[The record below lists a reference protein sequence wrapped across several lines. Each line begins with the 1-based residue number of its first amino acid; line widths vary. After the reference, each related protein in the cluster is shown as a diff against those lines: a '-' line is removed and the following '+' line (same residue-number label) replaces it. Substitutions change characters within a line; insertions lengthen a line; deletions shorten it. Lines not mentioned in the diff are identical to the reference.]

1 MKNLLQGS
9 WLGHPLHPA
18 IVHIPSA
25 LWPAAVVFDLLTLFD
40 VGGNPLVRASFLSII
55 AGLIAAAIAIP
66 TGLADWLGIKR
77 GRPAWQLGLFH
88 LILNASAT
96 VLFAASLVF
105 RLDGWRT
112 DAQAGIIPFVLA
124 ILGAG
129 ALGQGGYFGG
139 KMAYDYGISV
149 ARVSKDEWRETAEA
163 GGARLPEKG

>member
-18 IVHIPSA
+18 IVHVPSA
-25 LWPAAVVFDLLTLFD
+25 LWPAAVVFDVLTLFD
-40 VGGNPLVRASFLSII
+40 VGGNPLVRASFLAII
-55 AGLIAAAIAIP
+55 VGLIAAAVAIP
-66 TGLADWLGIKR
+66 TGLADWLGIQR

-88 LILNASAT
+88 LGLNASAT
-96 VLFAASLVF
+96 FLFAVSLFF
-105 RLDGWRT
+105 RWDDWRT
-112 DAQAGIIPFVLA
+112 AEEVGIIPFVLA

-139 KMAYDYGISV
+139 KMAFDYGISV
-149 ARVSKDEWRETAEA
+149 ARVSKEEWRTTAEA

>member
-1 MKNLLQGS
+1 MKNLLQGT

-25 LWPAAVVFDLLTLFD
+25 LWPAAVIFDVLTLFD

-55 AGLIAAAIAIP
+55 VGLIAAAVAIP
-66 TGLADWLGIKR
+66 TGLADWWGIKR

-88 LILNASAT
+88 LLCNAGAT
-96 VLFAASLVF
+96 FFFAVSLGF
-105 RLDGWRT
+105 RWSDWRT
-112 DAQAGIIPFVLA
+112 ADEVGMLA
-124 ILGAG
+124 FITALLGAG

-149 ARVSKDEWRETAEA
+149 ARVSKDEWRATAEA

>member
-25 LWPAAVVFDLLTLFD
+25 LWPAAVVFDILTLFD
-40 VGGNPLVRASFLSII
+40 VGGNALVRASFLSI
-55 AGLIAAAIAIP
+55 AVGLIAAAVAIP

-88 LILNASAT
+88 MILNASAT
-96 VLFAASLVF
+96 VLFLASLIF
-105 RLDGWRT
+105 RLDDWRT
-112 DAQAGIIPFVLA
+112 ADQVGILPFILA
-124 ILGAG
+124 LLGAG

-139 KMAYDYGISV
+139 KMTYDYGISV
-149 ARVSKDEWRETAEA
+149 ARVSKEEWRQAAET
-163 GGARLPEKG
+163 GGARVPEQG